1 MNVKLKTSLIIAV
14 TLIAGIVIGA
24 LVNRALLQNR
34 VQRVFSM
41 RNPNAFVQSYME
53 TIKPDAN
60 QEKQIKEILERNG
73 QRIAEIRLKSRKD
86 LESSMV
92 AMMSELESV
101 LTPEQIKRLEE
112 KLPMGRPRFGI
123 SSTEGELFF
132 LTTELELTDDQ
143 TSRVRK
149 LLEEFRM
156 SAPDKIQRG
165 TPKEMS
171 LNFRNQMEK
180 REEGMKKIL
189 TDKQMKK
196 FEELMKNRGRRSPGA
211 IRNSP
216 L

>member
-1 MNVKLKTSLIIAV
+1 MNVKLKTSFVIAV

-24 LVNRALLQNR
+24 LANRALLQNR

-41 RNPNAFVQSYME
+41 RSPNVFVQSYLE
-53 TIKPDAN
+53 TIKPDAD
-60 QEKQIKEILERNG
+60 QEKQIEEILERNG
-73 QRIAEIRLKSRKD
+73 QRIAEIRSKSRED

-112 KLPMGRPRFGI
+112 KTPGGRPRFGMR
-123 SSTEGELFF
+123 STEGELFF

-143 TSRVRK
+143 TSQLKK

-156 SAPDKIQRG
+156 SAPGKMQRG
-165 TPKEMS
+165 TPKEMNS
-171 LNFRNQMEK
+171 NFQKQMEK
-180 REEGMKKIL
+180 RDDEIKKIL
-189 TDKQMKK
+189 TDDQKK
-196 FEELMKNRGRRSPGA
+196 KYAEIMKNRRKRSPGTM
-211 IRNSP
+211 RNSP